1 MINPAAGIIRIRKK
15 MVLCIDQQSV
25 KKEAGRP
32 FKISVE

>member
-1 MINPAAGIIRIRKK
+1 MIKPVTGIMSIRKK
-15 MVLCIDQQSV
+15 TVLCIDQLYE